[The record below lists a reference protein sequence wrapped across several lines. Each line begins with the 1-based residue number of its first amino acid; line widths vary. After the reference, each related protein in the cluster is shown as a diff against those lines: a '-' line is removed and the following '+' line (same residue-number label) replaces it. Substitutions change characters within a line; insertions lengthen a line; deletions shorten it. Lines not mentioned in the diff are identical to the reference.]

1 MIFEALNGH
10 KDSNSKIEECNIA
23 ILDNKYNDALE
34 CKILPE
40 NFDENLN
47 KLFEGMFCA
56 KISPVIKDMVDE
68 IKIISK
74 M

>member
-1 MIFEALNGH
+1 MKN
-10 KDSNSKIEECNIA
+10 
-23 ILDNKYNDALE
+23 E

-68 IKIISK
+68 IKNVISK

>member
-1 MIFEALNGH
+1 MWHNLIT
-10 KDSNSKIEECNIA
+10 SKIVYDKNGKLQE
-23 ILDNKYNDALE
+23 LQTKYQIPYPKKL
-34 CKILPE
+34 KE

-56 KISPVIKDMVDE
+56 KISPIIKDMVDE
-68 IKIISK
+68 IKKVISK